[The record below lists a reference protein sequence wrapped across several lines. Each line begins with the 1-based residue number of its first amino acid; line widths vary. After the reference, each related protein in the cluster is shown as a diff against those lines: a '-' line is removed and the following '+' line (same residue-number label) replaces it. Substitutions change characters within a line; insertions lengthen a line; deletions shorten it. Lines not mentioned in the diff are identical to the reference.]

1 MIIMLSPYSKDSD
14 VCNARMLTKQYIKPY
29 LLHTTRQ
36 PMLAKQYIKPYLL
49 HTTRQPML
57 AKQYIKPYLLHKT
70 H

>member
-49 HTTRQPML
+49 H
-57 AKQYIKPYLLHKT
+57 KT